1 MSRRN
6 RELAC
11 RRRLADGPGERW
23 LWAVGSGLPW
33 VGLAVLLL
41 HGLTRRTLTPALYGL
56 TSLAAVGFLILTLGG
71 LPDDL
76 SRRNRLPSGHGAGG
90 DHPGLHGGL
99 RVRPQAGPGEGGAG
113 GAEVVGAGWVR
124 GVWRSDPDAL
134 ARGAPSGRGMSAVG
148 NSGRCL

>member
-33 VGLAVLLL
+33 VGLAVMLL
-41 HGLTRRTLTPALYGL
+41 HGLTRRTFTPFLYGL
-56 TSLAAVGFLILTLGG
+56 TSLAAVGFLVLTLGG

-76 SRRNRLPSGHGAGG
+76 ARRNRLPSATVPAAITLACVAAFAFGHKQGQEKA
-90 DHPGLHGGL
+90 
-99 RVRPQAGPGEGGAG
+99 
-113 GAEVVGAGWVR
+113 
-124 GVWRSDPDAL
+124 
-134 ARGAPSGRGMSAVG
+134 AREARQWLELDG
-148 NSGRCL
+148 